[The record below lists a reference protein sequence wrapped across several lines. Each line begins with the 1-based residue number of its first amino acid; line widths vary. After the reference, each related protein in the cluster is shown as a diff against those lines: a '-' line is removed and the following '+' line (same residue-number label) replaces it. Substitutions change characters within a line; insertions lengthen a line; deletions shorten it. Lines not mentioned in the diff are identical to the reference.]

1 MKKEIN
7 LYIVDN
13 SQQILDFLE
22 EVFFEHKEAGI
33 KIIGSS
39 INHKNCLEDY
49 QGVRK
54 ADVFL
59 ISAFLPDKMGI
70 ELIAHI
76 KKTAN
81 PKAKCIVTVTGN
93 TRNLVDEALVKG
105 ADDYIQKPFSP
116 RLLVE
121 KIYELLNL
129 ELPEDDE
136 DMGVV
141 NDRHQE
147 EEDDEEV
154 EIFRIEEEEEEEER
168 EEPKSNK
175 KEREVLDMFGGST
188 GGRNIF
194 QNTKTNGDKPNKV
207 CVFTA
212 PKSVGKTTLLVN
224 VAASVKR
231 NSDYEPKIILV
242 DLNLVY
248 PSITFKMHQDDL
260 VFAKKNIYDLM
271 EDMDDLDRGMLE
283 RAVIKHEPTGIHIL
297 DTPFESIR
305 DFNKVTADKVR
316 QLILFLREEYD
327 LVLIDTS
334 GNVRDDA
341 TIVPMTLADTNIVL
355 FESDLASLL
364 HTRKFVE
371 MIQMVEKRMD
381 KKIIEKSL
389 FVLNRFN
396 PNSNLSLELV
406 KSSIFEMDGIDLN
419 FPLYIPEEQMM
430 SKYSNMGQ
438 FVVDK
443 PGDTTN
449 KINELAAMIYPLYS
463 IDGPKDKG
471 EGKKGGGKSLFETL
485 RNKLKK

>member
-39 INHKNCLEDY
+39 INHKNCLDDY
-49 QGVRK
+49 HGVRK

-76 KKTAN
+76 KKSAN
-81 PKAKCIVTVTGN
+81 PNAKCIVTVTGN

-121 KIYELLNL
+121 KIYELLKL
-129 ELPEDDE
+129 DLPEEKENTDVINE
-136 DMGVV
+136 QY
-141 NDRHQE
+141 HE
-147 EEDDEEV
+147 EEDEVANEIFQIEDENEEV
-154 EIFRIEEEEEEEER
+154 EIQ
-168 EEPKSNK
+168 EPKRSK
-175 KEREVLDMFGGST
+175 KEREVFDMFGGAT

-194 QNTKTNGDKPNKV
+194 QNTNSSGEKPNKV
-207 CVFTA
+207 CVFAA
-212 PKSVGKTTLLVN
+212 PKSVGKTTMLVN

-271 EDMDDLDRGMLE
+271 EDMDDLDKEMLE

-316 QLILFLREEYD
+316 QLILFLRETYD

-341 TIVPMTLADTNIVL
+341 TIVPMTLADSNIIL

-364 HTRKFVE
+364 HTRKFIE

-381 KKIIEKSL
+381 KKIVDKSL

-396 PNSNLSLELV
+396 QNSSMSLELV

-419 FPLYIPEEQMM
+419 FPLYIPEEPMM
-430 SKYSNMGQ
+430 SKYSNLGQ
-438 FVVDK
+438 FVVDR
-443 PGDTTN
+443 PGDTAN

-463 IDGPKDKG
+463 IDGPKEKG
-471 EGKKGGGKSLFETL
+471 DGKKGGGKSLFETL